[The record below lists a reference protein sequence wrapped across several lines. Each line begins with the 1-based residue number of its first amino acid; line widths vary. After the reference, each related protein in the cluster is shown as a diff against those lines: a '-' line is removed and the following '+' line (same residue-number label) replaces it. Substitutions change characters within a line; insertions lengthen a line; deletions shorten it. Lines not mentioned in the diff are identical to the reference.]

1 MEQKRDI
8 ELNISDYLN
17 GLLTSEQEKEFMEW
31 VHSSK
36 ENTDL
41 FAEYCARWELSMI
54 PLSDKKFRVE
64 DNWRKLVVRI
74 EPRIRYK
81 RFLREYG
88 KIAAVFVVAFL
99 LGVAVMKITP
109 PKSIMQVQA
118 SWIINE
124 TPLGSK
130 SSIILPDGS
139 EVWMN
144 AGSKIRYANT
154 FNLNDRKLFLE
165 GEAYFHVKTNS
176 QKPFEVNASGITIQ
190 ATGTEF
196 NVRAYGDENFVET
209 TLVEGKVSVNG
220 MHSTR
225 KETVYMKPGQNLTL
239 FIAEDSAPVQSLKN
253 ETADEQSGNKPNKP
267 VIDKRLDSNVE
278 TAVYTSWK
286 DDEWIIQKEKFSS
299 LAVKLERRY
308 DVEIAISDQKIM
320 DFAYTGK
327 LKDETLE
334 QVMKVIGQ
342 TSPINYNINGKKVKV
357 WYNQDYNK
365 NRKN

>member
-1 MEQKRDI
+1 
-8 ELNISDYLN
+8 
-17 GLLTSEQEKEFMEW
+17 
-31 VHSSK
+31 
-36 ENTDL
+36 
-41 FAEYCARWELSMI
+41 
-54 PLSDKKFRVE
+54 
-64 DNWRKLVVRI
+64 
-74 EPRIRYK
+74 
-81 RFLREYG
+81 
-88 KIAAVFVVAFL
+88 
-99 LGVAVMKITP
+99 
-109 PKSIMQVQA
+109 
-118 SWIINE
+118 
-124 TPLGSK
+124 
-130 SSIILPDGS
+130 
-139 EVWMN
+139 MN

-176 QKPFEVNASGITIQ
+176 HKPFEVNASGITIQ

-239 FIAEDSAPVQSLKN
+239 YIAEDSAPVQSLEN